1 MGNQEWTIQIA
12 WQHMGHKTF
21 DEDKKKTYN
30 FRSLRNDKI
39 LIITNKTRV
48 LRLQFRLA
56 DLINSVAAVIF

>member
-1 MGNQEWTIQIA
+1 MDNPDSMAAYGTQDIGRRQ
-12 WQHMGHKTF
+12 
-21 DEDKKKTYN
+21 KKTYN

-39 LIITNKTRV
+39 LIITNRTRV